1 MAAGMLVG
9 GVLLAAATLRPH
21 RDQPPA
27 GRRSH
32 SPVAGRRDAARL
44 AGAVAAGIAGWTVT
58 GWPVA
63 VVLTAAGVWWLP
75 SMLGPDR
82 RDRQALARTEAVAT
96 WAESLRD
103 VLGAAAGLRQAI
115 LATGPVAPPA
125 IREPVSALTRRIGT
139 DMPLAEALRR
149 FAVEVADPVA
159 DLVAAAL
166 VQAAD
171 NQARHLGAL
180 LGALA
185 TTAREHAAARVRIA
199 TSRARARTS
208 VRIITATTLVTVVAL
223 VVFNRPFLAPYATP
237 AGQLVLL
244 AAGGLF
250 AAGLAWMRR
259 IAVLPDPPRV
269 LAPTV
274 VDDPAHRDIPP
285 WAPQAGGGRR

>member
-1 MAAGMLVG
+1 V
-9 GVLLAAATLRPH
+9 V
-21 RDQPPA
+21 
-27 GRRSH
+27 
-32 SPVAGRRDAARL
+32 GRRDLPRL
-44 AGAVAAGIAGWTVT
+44 AGAVAAGIVGWAVT

-63 VVLTAAGVWWLP
+63 VALTAAGVWWLP

-125 IREPVSALTRRIGT
+125 IRGPVSALTGRIGT
-139 DMPLAEALRR
+139 DLPLAEALRR

-244 AAGGLF
+244 ATGGLF
-250 AAGLAWMRR
+250 ALGLAWMRH
-259 IAVLPDPPRV
+259 IAALPDPPRV
-269 LAPTV
+269 LAPTL
-274 VDDPAHRDIPP
+274 VDDPAHRDTPP
-285 WAPQAGGGRR
+285 WAPRAGGGRP